1 MHLLA
6 ELLRVAA
13 AHHVEKTFPGVFV
26 VGGDVGDG
34 ATELEAG
41 GEGGDPDCANGCVW
55 RNDESGFFGFLEDD
69 FELAA
74 FAFYVKIMLVAKRE
88 QAALEIVEGSVGLS
102 LEVLFV
108 HSHSEYQSCDSMDL
122 EISS

>member
-6 ELLRVAA
+6 ELVRDDAG
-13 AHHVEKTFPGVFV
+13 HNGEKTFGGLFEDEGVFG
-26 VGGDVGDG
+26 VGP
-34 ATELEAG
+34 TELEAG
-41 GEGGDPDCANGCVW
+41 GEGGDPDFANGCVW

-74 FAFYVKIMLVAKRE
+74 FAFYVKIILVAKRE
-88 QAALEIVEGSVGLS
+88 QAALEIVEGSVRLS

-108 HSHSEYQSCDSMDL
+108 HIHSEYPSFHSL
-122 EISS
+122 PFE